1 MQARGNPEMHCPD
14 MANDE
19 DLLRVTNFCQNPR
32 TAVRMLG
39 RIVQTVP
46 EVKGPRIDEDERS

>member
-1 MQARGNPEMHCPD
+1 MSCPEVV
-14 MANDE
+14 NDD

-32 TAVRMLG
+32 TAIKMLG

-46 EVKGPRIDEDERS
+46 EVKGPRIDEEERS